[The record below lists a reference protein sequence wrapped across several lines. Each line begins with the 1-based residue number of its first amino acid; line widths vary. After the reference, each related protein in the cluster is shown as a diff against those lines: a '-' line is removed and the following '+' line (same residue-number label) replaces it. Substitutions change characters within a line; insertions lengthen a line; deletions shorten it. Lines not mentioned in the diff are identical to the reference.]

1 MSFTPEL
8 LAHLRELMTDERA
21 LQFESRAELRTRHLA
36 LVLENVHKPHNIS
49 AVLRTADCFGI
60 QDVHVVENLN
70 KFRINKEISLG
81 ASKWLHV
88 HRHGQHENNTRP
100 ALLSL
105 KEKGYQVIAT
115 SPHKNDCEI
124 HELPIDKPVALV
136 FGAEVEGI
144 SKEAMELADGFVRI
158 PMFGF
163 SESYNI
169 SVAAALSCYELT
181 KRLRSSNVNWALPQE
196 EQNKL
201 LFEWFSKSIKSS
213 EQVITRFNA
222 EQNRG

>member
-8 LAHLRELMTDERA
+8 LAHLRELMTEERA
-21 LQFESRAELRTRHLA
+21 NQFESRAKLRTRHLS

-60 QDVHVVENLN
+60 QDVHVVENHN
-70 KFRINKEISLG
+70 KFKINKEISLG

-88 HRHGQHENNTRP
+88 HRHGQHQNNTAP
-100 ALLSL
+100 ALNLL
-105 KEKGYQVIAT
+105 KEKGYQVVAT

-124 HELPIDKPVALV
+124 HELSIDQPIALV

-144 SKEAMELADGFVRI
+144 SKEAMALADGFVRI

-181 KRLRSSNVNWALPQE
+181 KRLRSSEADWALPQS
-196 EQNKL
+196 EQDKL
-201 LFEWFSKSIKSS
+201 LYEWFTKSIKSS

-222 EQNRG
+222 EQNRS